1 MKSLV
6 VYDSVHGNTKIIAE
20 TVAKELGSEAR
31 VVSVSDFKP
40 EDLKGV
46 KLLVVGSPILGWRPS
61 GKTSAFLS
69 KLASGSLKGVKAAAF
84 DTRMTLFF
92 HGDAAGKIA
101 AELARAGA
109 VINSDAM
116 GFKVKGREGPL
127 LEGEVERATAWA
139 RSLRVLAL

>member
-6 VYDSVHGNTKIIAE
+6 VYDSVYGNTKTIAE
-20 TVAKELGSEAR
+20 TVAKELDSEAR
-31 VVSVSDFKP
+31 VVSVSDFKNSN
-40 EDLKGV
+40 LKEV

-69 KLASGSLKGVKAAAF
+69 KLASGSLKGVKAAVF

-101 AELARAGA
+101 SELARAGA
-109 VINSDAM
+109 EAASKPM
-116 GFKVKGREGPL
+116 GFKVKGKEGPL
-127 LEGEVERATAWA
+127 LEGEVERAAAWA
-139 RSLRVLAL
+139 RGLKE